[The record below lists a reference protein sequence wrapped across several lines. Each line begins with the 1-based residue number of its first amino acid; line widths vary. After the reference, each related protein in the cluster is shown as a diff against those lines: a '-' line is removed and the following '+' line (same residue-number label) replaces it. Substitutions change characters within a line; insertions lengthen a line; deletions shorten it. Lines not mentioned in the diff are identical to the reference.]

1 MNTNMGGNDRKI
13 RIGVAVVLAVIAYF
27 VGFGS
32 TLGIIAL
39 VLAAVMLVTSAVG
52 FCPLYTLF
60 GINTCK
66 RN

>member
-1 MNTNMGGNDRKI
+1 MGGNDRKI
-13 RIGVAVVLAVIAYF
+13 RIGVAVVLAVLAYF

-39 VLAAVMLVTSAVG
+39 VVAAVMLVTSAVG

-66 RN
+66 RS

>member
-1 MNTNMGGNDRKI
+1 MNTNMGGNDRRI
-13 RIGVAVVLAVIAYF
+13 RIGVAVVLAVLAYF

-66 RN
+66 RS

>member
-1 MNTNMGGNDRKI
+1 MGGNDRKI

>member
-1 MNTNMGGNDRKI
+1 MGGNDRKI
-13 RIGVAVVLAVIAYF
+13 RIGVAVVLAVLAYF

-66 RN
+66 RS